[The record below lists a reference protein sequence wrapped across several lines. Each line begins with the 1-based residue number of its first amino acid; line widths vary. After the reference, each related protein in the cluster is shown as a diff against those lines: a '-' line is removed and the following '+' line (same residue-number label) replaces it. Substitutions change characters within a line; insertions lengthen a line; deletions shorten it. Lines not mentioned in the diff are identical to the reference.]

1 MPDKTQ
7 AVRKS
12 RRSAEVGRLQETN
25 FPRVIGVVS
34 TSPETCLIEVTSKGG
49 CKPTS
54 ALLEFLDASGIWAEW
69 INAADLGPHP
79 HGDGN
84 SDPSEGTIS
93 GEKSIVKISALVRSS
108 NPVDEAALASSLE
121 GRLGD
126 RLLNVRVISV
136 PALSQGFPPV
146 VKVNG
151 RDRRCLVLMESD
163 VSALFRGM
171 QELFG
176 TGAAVVL
183 YNLGKDMGIRCYST
197 SYSLVKSEQD
207 ALELCFSMR
216 QLLGLGRLRILG
228 WEGGVPLQILVE
240 DSAECRLMGNVP
252 GQEPALVR
260 GYLEG
265 AISAATGAGV
275 RAVEE
280 KCVRKGDSC
289 CTFRVERI

>member
-1 MPDKTQ
+1 MPDKKQ
-7 AVRKS
+7 AIQKI
-12 RRSAEVGRLQETN
+12 RRCAEVDQDTK

-34 TSPETCLIEVTSKGG
+34 TSPKTCLIEVMSKGD
-49 CKPTS
+49 CRPTS
-54 ALLEFLDASGIWAEW
+54 ALLEFLDTLGIWAEW
-69 INAADLGPHP
+69 ISVADLGTHP
-79 HGDGN
+79 HVEGD
-84 SDPSEGTIS
+84 SDPSEGTPS

-126 RLLNVRVISV
+126 RLLSVRVFSA
-136 PALSQGFPPV
+136 PASSQGFPPI

-151 RDRRCLVLMESD
+151 KDRRCLVLMESD

-183 YNLGKDMGIRCYST
+183 YNLGKDMGIRCYSS
-197 SYSLVKSEQD
+197 SYSLVKREQD
-207 ALELCFSMR
+207 ALELCFRMR
-216 QLLGLGRLRILG
+216 QLLGLGRLRILS
-228 WEGGVPLQILVE
+228 WEGGVPRQVLVE
-240 DSAECRLMGNVP
+240 DSAECRLMGNIP

-265 AISAATGAGV
+265 AISAATGADV